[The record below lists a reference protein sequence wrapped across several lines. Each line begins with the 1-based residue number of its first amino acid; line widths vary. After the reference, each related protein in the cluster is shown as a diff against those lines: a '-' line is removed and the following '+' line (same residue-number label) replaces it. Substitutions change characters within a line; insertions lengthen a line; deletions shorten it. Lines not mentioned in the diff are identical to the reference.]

1 MKILISSFGLGNAP
15 ISTFIDHFYR
25 WFGKQLV
32 AEKCDFRFL
41 LNEENFVLNLTSHSL
56 DRLNP
61 VILTN
66 KESRFVIQSVY
77 NAQVYYGVNGLND
90 AEANRLRSIIYNKL
104 GNWNP
109 DVIISLGVAN
119 CRKIWQNIYPKAL
132 CLTQENAIF
141 SRPPY
146 PRTLCYDPIGISK
159 GSFLTTFS
167 EDIKSVSID
176 ENQRKSVENFR
187 KKLVTLLESNST
199 VSEQIIEETKKFRKT
214 VLLPLTGNFLPYY
227 VGESKYRNSFDLLE
241 YVLKNIP
248 RDVGVFVTES
258 DISGILD
265 DENYAYFHQKY
276 PNFIFMKKANIK
288 GFNAASLHFLP
299 YVDAVIN
306 EYSKTGITALL
317 YDKPVISLADP
328 SNDLIKDGNIEDL
341 EKVLSA
347 PVRNKDNILYWYFTH
362 YVVFQKDFEKENFL
376 RNFLKTKLE
385 KFRDHGIGFD
395 FYEQIND
402 FDDVAN
408 YVLDCVKNYYAPK
421 TAEPPKQN
429 VVSDSTVNR
438 KIVELENA
446 VQELEKLLK
455 RPSFLEYQRVRLL
468 SHITFGKTKCHYVE
482 KKKKYKT
489 CI

>member
-1 MKILISSFGLGNAP
+1 MKILLSAFGREITP
-15 ISTFIDHFYR
+15 TSVFIDHLYK

-41 LNEENFVLNLTSHSL
+41 LNEENFVWNLENHSL
-56 DRLNP
+56 DRLSP
-61 VILTN
+61 VVLTK
-66 KESRFVIQSVY
+66 KERHFITQSVY
-77 NAQVYYGVNGLND
+77 NAEAYYGINGLND
-90 AEANRLRSIIYNKL
+90 AEENRLKNVIHNKL
-104 GNWNP
+104 GDWIP
-109 DVIISLGVAN
+109 DIIMSQGIAS

-146 PRTLCYDPIGISK
+146 PRTLCYDPIGINK
-159 GSFLTTFS
+159 GSFLTAFS

-176 ENQRKSVENFR
+176 ENQRKNVENF
-187 KKLVTLLESNST
+187 KKQLVTLLESNST
-199 VSEQIIEETKKFRKT
+199 VSEQIIKETKKFRKT

-241 YVLKNIP
+241 YVLKNVP
-248 RDVGVFVTES
+248 RDVGVFVTEA
-258 DISGILD
+258 DQGGILD

-347 PVRNKDNILYWYFTH
+347 PVRNKDNILYWCFTH

-402 FDDVAN
+402 FDDVTN

-421 TAEPPKQN
+421 VEPPKQN
-429 VVSDSTVNR
+429 IVPDRNVNR
-438 KIVELENA
+438 KIAKLENTI
-446 VQELEKLLK
+446 QELEKLLK
-455 RPSFLEYQRVRLL
+455 RPSFLEYQRVRFL
-468 SHITFGKTKCHYVE
+468 SHITFGQTKQHYVE

-489 CI
+489 CV